1 MAIRIRVPPY
11 PQVAKMD
18 ATIIFYLSYLKD
30 KKLTPC

>member
-18 ATIIFYLSYLKD
+18 TIIIFYLSYLKY
-30 KKLTPC
+30 KKITPC